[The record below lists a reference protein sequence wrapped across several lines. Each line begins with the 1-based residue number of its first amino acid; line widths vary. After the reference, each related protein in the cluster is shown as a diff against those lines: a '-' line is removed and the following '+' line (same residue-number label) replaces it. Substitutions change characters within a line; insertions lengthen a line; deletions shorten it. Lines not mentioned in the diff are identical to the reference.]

1 MGFIRRR
8 AAGRPRKARAARR
21 KVVRKHAWKVVKVG
35 LHFGDS
41 KSRVAASKDGEPLRL
56 KRDVFTNLIG
66 FLRLQMPQVRLPKKT
81 DVLCAEQAVKFL
93 QQVDLKKPIH
103 SGLVDDV
110 RVCRQF
116 VTHICSAIDPSG
128 TKKLWGVASIPAM
141 AGTEDLEKAHRGLHG
156 PLHRVIIAPE
166 PYLASEGMRLE
177 PDFRL
182 GPDFT
187 RGALVIDVG
196 AQTTDICLVRGGFP
210 RPEDQIRLEI
220 AGNSIDDRIF
230 KNALVHSPAL
240 FLSRRLAREIKEEQA
255 FVGGSPV
262 DSEGSDL
269 LALTDVIRKACDAL
283 LDAVVTAA
291 CTLLGRNQP
300 EAAAAISRAII
311 LTGGGSRI
319 RNLSAVLERELHARG
334 YPQARVHVPKDYQ
347 GLVTRG
353 ALRFAQ
359 KLSDEEWKAAAAR
372 TPAENA
378 RYFSLGGGADPA
390 GASSDQASV
399 PPVDMESIAWMDV
412 GLRAEATTPEASLAR
427 ARPEEPPRAPLPG
440 PSAPVHEVVKKR
452 DRKLLEVDMEE
463 LDFFRAL

>member
-1 MGFIRRR
+1 
-8 AAGRPRKARAARR
+8 
-21 KVVRKHAWKVVKVG
+21 VG

-41 KSRVAASKDGEPLRL
+41 KSRVAASKDGEPLHL

-66 FLRLQMPQVRLPKKT
+66 FLRFQMPLERLPKKT

-93 QQVDLKKPIH
+93 QQVNLKKPIH

-141 AGTEDLEKAHRGLHG
+141 AGMEELEKAYRGLRG
-156 PLHRVIIAPE
+156 PLDRVIIAPE

-182 GPDFT
+182 GPEFT

-240 FLSRRLAREIKEEQA
+240 FLSRRMAREIKEEQA

-262 DSEGSDL
+262 AQGSEGSDL

-283 LDAVVTAA
+283 LDALVTAG
-291 CTLLGRNQP
+291 CTLLGRSEP

-319 RNLSAVLERELHARG
+319 RNLSAALEHELHARG
-334 YPQARVHVPKDYQ
+334 YPEARVHVPKDYQ
-347 GLVTRG
+347 ALVTRG

-359 KLSDEEWKAAAAR
+359 KLSDDEWKAAATR

-378 RYFSLGGGADPA
+378 CYFSSSGGADLA
-390 GASSDQASV
+390 GAASDHASV
-399 PPVDMESIAWMDV
+399 PGVGMESIAWMDV
-412 GLRAEATTPEASLAR
+412 GLRAEATTSEASIAR
-427 ARPEEPPRAPLPG
+427 ARPQEPPRAPVPGATTPAREAVKEMEKKLP
-440 PSAPVHEVVKKR
+440 
-452 DRKLLEVDMEE
+452 EVDLEE
-463 LDFFRAL
+463 LDLFRAL